1 MAKIRKKTA
10 DGAAKEKT
18 QSVPPEAESKIFCK
32 ARNKGEREK
41 ERAEA
46 KKEKSGKSAG
56 KAREQGG
63 SIRTGGIE
71 LGCNMQV

>member
-18 QSVPPEAESKIFCK
+18 QSVPPEAVSIVLCK
-32 ARNKGEREK
+32 ARNKGERER

-46 KKEKSGKSAG
+46 KKEKRRKSAG
-56 KAREQGG
+56 KGREH
-63 SIRTGGIE
+63 TYGGIE